1 MLLQTLAIARN
12 TFVESVRQPIYF
24 VLLMAGWIFQIFNT
38 LLAGYSLGYT
48 DSAEVSADNKLLLD
62 MGLATV
68 FVVATLLA
76 AFIATAVISR
86 EIENKTALTVISKPV
101 GRPMFVLGKYL
112 GVSAAILVA
121 AIVLLV
127 FFQFALRH
135 QVMSTARDKPDGPVI
150 LFSLL
155 AIGLSVGIGVWG
167 NFFYGW
173 VFSSTAVATLF
184 PASLIAWF
192 GVLLVN
198 KDWEIQPI
206 TADVKP
212 QILLASALLL
222 MAIPVL
228 TGVAVAASTR
238 LGQVMTIAACAAV
251 FMGGLLSNYFFG
263 RHAFTNDP
271 LGLVATAQF
280 ERDIDRDFRDPN
292 DVIKLTLRQPPD
304 ARLEVGD
311 SLYYGPTPSGL
322 GIAVPEH
329 NRFEGDPSRAEDLV
343 DPESGPAVVIQE
355 VEDAGRIL
363 TIVNA
368 GGLGVGRLPQ
378 AGDYIFLQPAEMN
391 PIAFGAWAIVPN
403 MQFFWLVDA
412 VTQNHPIPPLYAGI
426 VFLYSLAQVGALLSL
441 AVILFQ
447 TREVG

>member
-24 VLLMAGWIFQIFNT
+24 VLLMAGWVLQIFNT
-38 LLAGYSLGYT
+38 LLAGYSLGYS
-48 DSAEVSADNKLLLD
+48 DSAEVSGDNKLLLD

-76 AFIATAVISR
+76 AFIATAVLSR

-112 GVSAAILVA
+112 GVTASILVA

-135 QVMSTARDKPDGPVI
+135 EVMSTARDKPDGPVI

-155 AIGLSVGIGVWG
+155 ALGLSVGIGVWG

-173 VFSSTAVATLF
+173 VFSSAAVATLL
-184 PASLIAWF
+184 PASLVAWF
-192 GVLLVN
+192 GVLLVS
-198 KDWEIQPI
+198 KEWEIQAI
-206 TADVKP
+206 TTDLKP
-212 QILLASALLL
+212 QILMASACLL

-238 LGQVMTIAACAAV
+238 LGQVMTITACAAV
-251 FMGGLLSNYFFG
+251 FVGGLLSNHFVG
-263 RHAFTNDP
+263 RRAVVNDP
-271 LGLVATAQF
+271 IGVVGEVELV
-280 ERDIDRDFRDPN
+280 RDIDGDFRDAN
-292 DVIKLTLRQPPD
+292 DALKITLRQPLD
-304 ARLEVGD
+304 TRLDIGQ
-311 SLYYGPTPSGL
+311 SLYYGPTPNGL
-322 GIAVPEH
+322 GIAVPRHEA
-329 NRFEGDPSRAEDLV
+329 FEGDPSKPEDLV
-343 DPESGPAVVIQE
+343 RPETGPALAIRE
-355 VEDAGRIL
+355 IGDDGRTL
-363 TIVNA
+363 TLVNA
-368 GGLGVGRLPQ
+368 GGLEVQRPPSVG
-378 AGDYIFLQPAEMN
+378 DFLFEQPARVN
-391 PIAFGAWAIVPN
+391 PVTFGVWSIIPN

-412 VTQNHPIPPLYAGI
+412 VTQNHPIPPTYVAVVG
-426 VFLYSLAQVGALLSL
+426 LYSLAQVGALLSL